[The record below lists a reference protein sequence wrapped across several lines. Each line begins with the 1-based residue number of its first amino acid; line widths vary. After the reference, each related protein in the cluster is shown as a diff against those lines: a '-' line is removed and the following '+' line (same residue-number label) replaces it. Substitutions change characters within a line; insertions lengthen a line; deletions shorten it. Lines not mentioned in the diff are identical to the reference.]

1 MSDVHPDKSGPD
13 KYGEKYFKG
22 TYGDAGLKKFGSHWW
37 AVRWYANMVERCLN
51 DIGGERVLEI
61 GCGHGFMLARLETQY
76 ATYGVDISSYA
87 IEQTARFAPQSTC
100 VVANIEDGLPPR
112 LECDRFDVIVSKYV
126 FEHLQDPLQAM
137 KRAAALL
144 NPGGIFLIS
153 VPNTESL
160 GAARKGA
167 TWFAHPE
174 TDPTHCSLFSPS
186 RWLEIVRESG
196 LEICKES
203 ADGYWDIPYLRWLPK
218 WAHYP
223 LFLGPP
229 ALACLSGRAI
239 LPPRFGENLLIFA
252 RKKGP
257 ES

>member
-1 MSDVHPDKSGPD
+1 MSVPEQPDSER
-13 KYGEKYFKG
+13 YGEKYFQG
-22 TYGDAGLKKFGSHWW
+22 TYGDQGLKKFDLHWW
-37 AVRWYANMVERCLN
+37 AVRWYAGMVDRCLR
-51 DIGGERVLEI
+51 DIGGKRVLEI
-61 GCGHGFMLARLETQY
+61 GCGHGFMLGRLEKKY
-76 ATYGVDISSYA
+76 PAFGIDISAYA
-87 IEQTARFAPQSTC
+87 IEQTTRFAPNSTC
-100 VVANIEDGLPPR
+100 VVANIEDGIPAQ
-112 LECDRFDVIVSKYV
+112 LEHGSFDVIVAKYV

-137 KRAAALL
+137 RRAATLL
-144 NPGGIFLIS
+144 SPGGIVLIA

-174 TDPTHCSLFSPS
+174 RDPTHCSLFSPS
-186 RWLEIVRESG
+186 RWLEVVRKSG

-203 ADGYWDIPYLRWLPK
+203 ADGYWDIPYFKWLPI

-223 LFLGPP
+223 FFLVPT

-252 RKKGP
+252 RKRGP